1 MQSSQSMQE
10 CMPAPSQ
17 EQFFCTPDFI
27 TPADAQ
33 FSVEY
38 GTGSQGLPMMR
49 SPAALTPVRAK
60 KKKKESLGELGE
72 LGPMQ
77 NEMRESL
84 KEKNGSTPFHGAAMS
99 SRTGFPSMGGI
110 PNQKFRRVRSPP
122 CIRNKFIRGQD
133 VDQSSQPAINQV
145 GSSSSRYKADFKEIK
160 ELGRGN
166 FCKVFHVLHR
176 LDGREYAIKRTIK
189 KMVDDSQFRKA
200 IQEVQALAAVGEHA
214 NIIRYY
220 SAWVENHHLYI
231 QLELCE
237 QGSLADKLAAGHRF
251 DEEEL
256 TQVMQ
261 QVAEGLAHMHQK
273 GMVHLDIKPDNIYVH
288 EGVYKIGDFGLANRY
303 NGELSIE
310 EGDARYQPGEIL
322 NDDYRNLPAADM
334 FALGASIY
342 ELARGSTLPSSGPQY
357 QAIRRRQ
364 LMLLPNFSAS
374 IQQTIK
380 LLLHEDPKQ
389 RPTAESLLACDL
401 FSRHGC
407 GREVH
412 FMEP

>member
-10 CMPAPSQ
+10 YMPAPSQ
-17 EQFFCTPDFI
+17 EPFFCTPDFI
-27 TPADAQ
+27 TPVDAQ

-49 SPAALTPVRAK
+49 SPAALTPVRTK
-60 KKKKESLGELGE
+60 KQKKESLGGLGE

-77 NEMRESL
+77 NEMRDPL
-84 KEKNGSTPFHGAAMS
+84 KEKNEGTPFNGAKVS
-99 SRTGFPSMGGI
+99 SRAGFPSMGGI
-110 PNQKFRRVRSPP
+110 PNRKFRRPRSPP
-122 CIRNKFIRGQD
+122 CIRNRFIRGQD
-133 VDQSSQPAINQV
+133 VDQSSQPAFSQV
-145 GSSSSRYKADFKEIK
+145 GSSASRYKADFKEIK

-189 KMVDDSQFRKA
+189 KMADDSQFRRA

-214 NIIRYY
+214 NLIRYY
-220 SAWVENHHLYI
+220 SAWVENDHLYI

-256 TQVMQ
+256 SLVMQ
-261 QVAEGLAHMHQK
+261 QVAQGLAHMHQK

-288 EGVYKIGDFGLANRY
+288 DGVFKIGDFGLANRCK
-303 NGELSIE
+303 GEFSIE
-310 EGDARYQPGEIL
+310 EGDARYQPAEIL
-322 NDDYRNLPAADM
+322 NDDYGNLPAADM

-342 ELARGSTLPSSGPQY
+342 ELARGSPLPSSGPQY

-380 LLLHEDPKQ
+380 LLLHEDPQQ
-389 RPTAESLLACDL
+389 RPTAENILTFDL
-401 FSRHGC
+401 FSRQSC
-407 GREVH
+407 GRDSH